1 MLRTEVYRQFKQCLF
16 SAELKPGQFVS
27 QRELASLFK
36 APLSPVREAIRQ
48 LECEQLIRVFPQ
60 RGIQIVESDPK
71 TINDG
76 HDYRLLLEASATRNF
91 AMNAPLETIDLI
103 RDKTEA
109 AHEALLRQ
117 PDDHEMLK
125 SAMETAWDFHEAI
138 VDFQG
143 NSIISHHYR
152 LNSARIRLFR
162 SSTEQ
167 PKTYLGPSLKH
178 HLRILDACAK
188 REVEEAV
195 RLIAEDIENSRAI
208 ILGLRADDPPK
219 KRLLIGASG
228 Y

>member
-1 MLRTEVYRQFKQCLF
+1 MMRTEVYRQFKQCLF
-16 SAELKPGQFVS
+16 SGELKPGQFVS
-27 QRELASLFK
+27 QRELASLFG

-76 HDYRLLLEASATRNF
+76 HDYRLLLEINAIRQFAEGAPADIIDRLRRATEG
-91 AMNAPLETIDLI
+91 AIETL
-103 RDKTEA
+103 RA
-109 AHEALLRQ
+109 A
-117 PDDHEMLK
+117 PDDSAAIR
-125 SAMETAWDFHEAI
+125 SAMEAAWDFHETI

-162 SSTEQ
+162 SSSDQ
-167 PKTYLGPSLKH
+167 PKNFLGPAHKH
-178 HLRILDACAK
+178 HLVILDACA
-188 REVEEAV
+188 RGDVEQAV
-195 RLIAEDIENSRAI
+195 QLIEDDIETSRAI
-208 ILGLRADDPPK
+208 ILGVRGPDRSK
-219 KRLLIGASG
+219 KALLLGAVG